1 MGYLKVCLISVST
14 SLLITLSM
22 YLYNLITTEKINYK
36 DYIKTLLISLIV
48 VSVTSGV
55 VLETN
60 LVESIQTSVGLKGD
74 ASVKSGGYK
83 IKTISAEIQNID
95 TSPPNF

>member
-22 YLYNLITTEKINYK
+22 YIYNLITKEKVNYK
-36 DYIKTLLISLIV
+36 EYIKTLLISLII
-48 VSVTSGV
+48 VSLTSGV
-55 VLETN
+55 ILETS
-60 LVESIQTSVGLKGD
+60 LVESIQTSIGLKGD
-74 ASVKSGGYK
+74 SSLKSVGHK